1 MSEILFC
8 KIDSI
13 TIIFAVLNNYL
24 KLALYSNMNAL
35 NITISAKLYSKNP
48 DETELGRRIL
58 SKSIELMDELG
69 YEQLTFKKVAREII
83 STESGVYRYFQN
95 KHQLLT
101 YLINWYWGWLEVK
114 MAQEFMLLNSPEEKL
129 KRAIQ
134 LLVLPMDQDER
145 IPHIDE
151 RALQRMVVAEYP
163 KIYLT
168 KDVDQENKEGYF
180 LGYKQ
185 ICETLS
191 QLALQINPGYQYP
204 HSLFATII
212 EAAQSQQFFAEHLP
226 RLSDSSGSKEEIVHF
241 LTDMTLKS
249 LYD

>member
-1 MSEILFC
+1 
-8 KIDSI
+8 
-13 TIIFAVLNNYL
+13 
-24 KLALYSNMNAL
+24 MNAL
-35 NITISAKLYSKNP
+35 NITVSDKLYLKNP
-48 DETELGRRIL
+48 DETELGRKIL
-58 SKSIELMDELG
+58 SKSIELLNTLG
-69 YEQLTFKKVAREII
+69 YEQFTFKKVGTAIE
-83 STESGVYRYFQN
+83 STEASIYRYFQN
-95 KHQLLT
+95 KHQLLA
-101 YLINWYWGWLEVK
+101 YLINWYWGWLEIK
-114 MAQEFMLLNSPEEKL
+114 MANEFILLNTPEHKLEK
-129 KRAIQ
+129 AIE

-191 QLALQINPGYQYP
+191 QLALQINPGYPYP

-241 LTDMTLKS
+241 ITDMTLKS

>member
-1 MSEILFC
+1 M
-8 KIDSI
+8 
-13 TIIFAVLNNYL
+13 V
-24 KLALYSNMNAL
+24 
-35 NITISAKLYSKNP
+35 
-48 DETELGRRIL
+48 
-58 SKSIELMDELG
+58 
-69 YEQLTFKKVAREII
+69 

-114 MAQEFMLLNSPEEKL
+114 MAQEFMLLNSPQDKL
-129 KRAIQ
+129 KRAIE
-134 LLVLPMDQDER
+134 LLVLPMEQDER

-151 RALQRMVVAEYP
+151 RVLQRVVVAEYP

-168 KDVDQENKEGYF
+168 KDVDHENKEGYF

-191 QLALQINPGYQYP
+191 QLALQINPNYPYP

-226 RLSDSSGSKEEIVHF
+226 RLSDSSGSKNEIVRF

-249 LYD
+249 LHH

>member
-1 MSEILFC
+1 
-8 KIDSI
+8 
-13 TIIFAVLNNYL
+13 
-24 KLALYSNMNAL
+24 
-35 NITISAKLYSKNP
+35 
-48 DETELGRRIL
+48 
-58 SKSIELMDELG
+58 
-69 YEQLTFKKVAREII
+69 
-83 STESGVYRYFQN
+83 
-95 KHQLLT
+95 
-101 YLINWYWGWLEVK
+101 
-114 MAQEFMLLNSPEEKL
+114 
-129 KRAIQ
+129 
-134 LLVLPMDQDER
+134 MDQDER

-191 QLALQINPGYQYP
+191 QLALQINPGNPYP

-212 EAAQSQQFFAEHLP
+212 EAAQSQQFFAEHLH

-241 LTDMTLKS
+241 LTDMTIKS